1 MRVVSVCSPCNDC
14 GKTTLIETIL
24 RAFPGCWNV
33 VKCTTIYSE
42 EQFCPSD
49 DQECA
54 CHHLEGDFCLI
65 DDPRKIQKRDTDTG
79 RFVEGGASSVYWGIS
94 RPGAHLRMWRLLTS
108 SHLEPGVP
116 VLIEGNTLSQE
127 LGPDLLLFVVD
138 PTLPLDRY
146 KAPAAELA
154 HRSDYLIFNSRNG
167 TESLQAK
174 DSLSLKS
181 QFLNQTGLSGIR
193 DADRIVIEDVNRP
206 LVQWHNDQPYN
217 ALASIVTN

>member
-1 MRVVSVCSPCNDC
+1 M
-14 GKTTLIETIL
+14 
-24 RAFPGCWNV
+24 
-33 VKCTTIYSE
+33 
-42 EQFCPSD
+42 
-49 DQECA
+49 
-54 CHHLEGDFCLI
+54 
-65 DDPRKIQKRDTDTG
+65 
-79 RFVEGGASSVYWGIS
+79 
-94 RPGAHLRMWRLLTS
+94 
-108 SHLEPGVP
+108 
-116 VLIEGNTLSQE
+116 IEGNTLSQE